1 MTGRP
6 KVSVCVITYNH
17 EKYLRE
23 CLDSIVQQETSFPF
37 EVIVGD
43 DVSKDGTRAIL
54 AEFAERYPGLVFP
67 IYQDR
72 NIGGGSHNFRTVH
85 LAARGEY
92 VAHVDGDDTILPGKL
107 QAQVDVLDAN
117 PDVSFA
123 VHAVRVIG
131 TQQVLGADAR
141 YPVRG
146 TLHDLLRFGTYFVH
160 SSVMY
165 RRLERGI
172 ADLPEDCVDYYMHVE
187 RAARGTIYLDKRVF
201 GGYRVHDAGL
211 TRLPAFADRIEQAYE
226 RAFDRAVELGQD
238 FERVQRARLDRRM
251 KFAIARCLAGDVAG
265 YRIGIALA
273 GGDWPLASLRH
284 RLLHLSR
291 RSPGVVHSYFALKR
305 LLGRREESKRFS

>member
-1 MTGRP
+1 MNQP

-23 CLDSIVQQETSFPF
+23 CLDSIVRQQTDFPF

-43 DVSKDGTRAIL
+43 DVSQDGTRAIL
-54 AEFAERYPGLVFP
+54 AEFAERYPELVFP
-67 IYQDR
+67 IYQQK

-92 VAHVDGDDTILPGKL
+92 VAHVDGDDIVLPGKL

-131 TQQVLGADAR
+131 TQRMMGADPR

-146 TLHDLLRFGTYFVH
+146 SIQDLLRLGTYFVH

-165 RRLERGI
+165 RRLKCGI
-172 ADLPEDCVDYYMHVE
+172 ADLPEDCVDYYMHIE
-187 RAARGTIYLDKRVF
+187 RASRGTIHLDKRVF

-211 TRLPAFADRIEQAYE
+211 TRLPAFTERIEQAYE
-226 RAFDRAVELGQD
+226 KAFDRAIVLGVPPQIVET
-238 FERVQRARLDRRM
+238 ARIDRRM
-251 KFAIARCLAGDVAG
+251 KFAVTRCLAGDTAG
-265 YRIGIALA
+265 YRKGIELY
-273 GGDWPLASLRH
+273 GDTWRLASARH
-284 RLLHLSR
+284 RLLHLT
-291 RSPGVVHSYFALKR
+291 RSVPAVVHSYFAAKR
-305 LLGRREESKRFS
+305 LLERVGGAGRSR